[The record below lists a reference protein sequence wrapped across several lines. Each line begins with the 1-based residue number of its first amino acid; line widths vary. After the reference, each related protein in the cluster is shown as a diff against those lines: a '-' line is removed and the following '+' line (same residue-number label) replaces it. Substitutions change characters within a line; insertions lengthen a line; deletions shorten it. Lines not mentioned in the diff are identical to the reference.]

1 MLEINATAV
10 TCDEQDEGPTTPRIR
25 VLGLLV
31 GLHFFLDNN
40 EVALDV
46 NGEVAVTPGLH
57 NWAVKDGEGDDARR
71 PAQLEVDAC
80 TTASTPTPTVV
91 SETPTPAITPPSTDT
106 GFGSDSNGHN
116 GLPLV
121 LVALA
126 GVIATALILSPR
138 RKSNR

>member
-1 MLEINATAV
+1 MLKSGAAS
-10 TCDEQDEGPTTPRIR
+10 R
-25 VLGLLV
+25 
-31 GLHFFLDNN
+31 
-40 EVALDV
+40 
-46 NGEVAVTPGLH
+46 
-57 NWAVKDGEGDDARR
+57 
-71 PAQLEVDAC
+71 
-80 TTASTPTPTVV
+80 STPCTQASSRPRRSS

>member
-1 MLEINATAV
+1 M
-10 TCDEQDEGPTTPRIR
+10 
-25 VLGLLV
+25 LGLLI
-31 GLHFFLDNN
+31 GLHFFLDNV
-40 EVALDV
+40 ELQLDV

-57 NWAVKDGEGDDARR
+57 NWAVKDGETTVASG
-71 PAQLEVDAC
+71 QLEVDAC